1 MSTFRASRITSLA
14 ALAIA
19 AATFAASL
27 SAQAQPGKM
36 SDGVVKIGVLTDMS
50 SIFSD
55 IGGKGSVI
63 AAQMAVDDFGGKVNG
78 VPVKVISADHQN
90 KTDVAATIARDW
102 FDNQQVDVVEDL
114 LPSSVAL
121 AVSNV
126 ARAKKRIAIVTGA
139 GTTRLVNEECSPY
152 TVQYS
157 YDTYSFASNTVKA
170 MTRSG
175 DNSWYFLTVDYALG
189 ASLEKDAMDALQ
201 HVNGKVVG
209 RAKHPLNSSD
219 LSSYLLQAQ
228 ASRAKVIALA
238 NAGADTVNAIK
249 TAREFGIT
257 GPGKQKIA
265 GLHMFISDIHS
276 LGLEAAQ
283 GMTLTTA
290 FYWDRDDASR
300 TWAQRFYAKTG
311 KMPTLVHAGTYSS
324 VMHYLQAVQRTGT
337 DDADTVMASMKAT
350 PVNDFFAKGGQIRPD
365 GLMVHDMYL
374 VQVKSPKASKKPWD
388 YYNVVQTIPAAEA
401 FRPLAQSQCALVK
414 K

>member
-1 MSTFRASRITSLA
+1 MFKFQASRI
-14 ALAIA
+14 ALA
-19 AATFAASL
+19 FAAGL
-27 SAQAQPGKM
+27 AFCHAAHAQPGKI
-36 SDGVVKIGVLTDMS
+36 SDNVVKIGVLTDMS

-78 VPVKVISADHQN
+78 APIKVVSADHQN

-102 FDNQQVDVVEDL
+102 FDNQQVDMVEDL

-121 AVSNV
+121 AVANV
-126 ARAKKRIAIVTGA
+126 ARAKHRIAIATGA

-152 TVQYS
+152 TIQYS
-157 YDTYSFASNTVKA
+157 YDTYAFATNTVKA
-170 MTRSG
+170 MTRGG

-189 ASLEKDAMDALQ
+189 ASLDKDASEALA
-201 HVNGKVVG
+201 HAGGKVAG

-228 ASRAKVIALA
+228 ASRAKVIGLA

-249 TAREFGIT
+249 TSREFGLV

-300 TWAQRFYAKTG
+300 AWAQRFYAKAG

-324 VMHYLQAVQRTGT
+324 VMHYLQAIQRTGT
-337 DDADTVMASMKAT
+337 DDADTVMAEMKKT
-350 PVNDFFAKGGQIRPD
+350 PVNDFFARNGQIRPD

-374 VQVKSPKASKKPWD
+374 VEVKTPKESKKPWD
-388 YYNVVQTIPAAEA
+388 YYKVLQTIPANDA
-401 FRPLAQSQCALVK
+401 FRPLAQSQCAFVRK
-414 K
+414 

>member
-1 MSTFRASRITSLA
+1 MFTSRARRLTSFTSLA
-14 ALAIA
+14 LA
-19 AATFAASL
+19 AAFSIPFP
-27 SAQAQPGKM
+27 AQAQPGRI

-63 AAQMAVDDFGGKVNG
+63 AAQMAVDDFGSKVNG
-78 VPVKVISADHQN
+78 VPIKVIAADHQN

-121 AVSNV
+121 AVANV
-126 ARAKKRIAIVTGA
+126 AKAKRRIAIVTGA

-157 YDTYSFASNTVKA
+157 YDTYAFASNTVKA
-170 MTRSG
+170 MTRG
-175 DNSWYFLTVDYALG
+175 GNNSWYFLTVDYALG
-189 ASLEKDAMDALQ
+189 GSLEKDASEALQ
-201 HVNGKVVG
+201 QVNGKVVG
-209 RAKHPLNSSD
+209 RAKHPINSSD

-257 GPGKQKIA
+257 GPDKQKIA

-276 LGLEAAQ
+276 LGLEAGQ

-300 TWAQRFYAKTG
+300 AWAQRFFAKTG

-337 DDADTVMASMKAT
+337 DDADTVMASMKQT
-350 PVNDFFAKGGQIRPD
+350 PVNDFFARGGQIRPD

-374 VQVKSPKASKKPWD
+374 VEVKSPKESKKPWD
-388 YYNVVQTIPAAEA
+388 YYKVLQTIPASEA
-401 FRPLAQSQCALVK
+401 FRPLSQSQCAFIRK
-414 K
+414 